1 MAPDIEIIVGTYEEF
16 LLGYQ
21 LITPEESSAPEAKLQ
36 LKQTFADK
44 SHAGSIKSVAVQGPW
59 VASGGSDDRIFVY
72 DMRSRKQA
80 QILLSHTGTVN
91 TMVFSPDLTHLL
103 SGSADGHMIATR
115 VGSWTTEG
123 DWRKAHA
130 GQPVTHISC
139 HPSSK
144 LALSLGGDLILNT
157 WNLVKGRV
165 AYKTN
170 LKSKRTLGSSP
181 ECLSWSTSGDY
192 FTLSGPLL
200 VEIWDIKNAN
210 VVRRAK
216 TPAKPICVSWLNE
229 KMCLVG
235 LENGSIAW
243 ISLQDEEEAEAK
255 IIPAHAARVKAMA
268 YLNESLATVSSSGEI
283 KVWRSDLEKRE
294 LEEIASTNIDCR
306 PTSLGLLDLSQFG
319 NARAQP
325 KLIKSEAKS
334 TAKAE
339 TSKPAKPAAPR
350 GFVTIEYEQDEKK
363 EEDADAESNEA
374 VKGTPKSKT
383 KQKEK
388 KQAKKATPEPEEESS
403 EESNSSEEED
413 SEVFSDSDASSDGGN
428 RRRKPQKRKQ
438 PPNQRGNKQQ
448 KRK

>member
-1 MAPDIEIIVGTYEEF
+1 MPPDIEIIVGTYEEF

-21 LITPEESSAPEAKLQ
+21 LVAPGDAAQDKRQ

-59 VASGGSDDRIFVY
+59 VASGGSDDRIFIY
-72 DMRSRKQA
+72 DMRTRKQA
-80 QILLSHTGTVN
+80 QILLSHAGTVN
-91 TMVFSPDLTHLL
+91 TLVFSPDLTHLL

-130 GQPVTHISC
+130 GQPVSHISC

-144 LALSLGGDLILNT
+144 LALSLGGDLVLNT

-181 ECLSWSTSGDY
+181 ECLSWSTNGDH

-200 VEIWDIKNAN
+200 LEVWDIKSAN

-216 TPAKPICVSWLNE
+216 TPSKPICVGWLNE
-229 KMCLVG
+229 DDCLVG

-243 ISLQDEEEAEAK
+243 LSLKDETEAAPKVIS
-255 IIPAHAARVKAMA
+255 AHEARVKDLA
-268 YLNESLATVSSSGEI
+268 YLNGYLATVSSSGEL
-283 KVWRSDLEKRE
+283 KVWETNEEKRE
-294 LEEIASTNIDCR
+294 LEEIASTSIDCR

-319 NARAQP
+319 NARPQEQRIKVEAKP
-325 KLIKSEAKS
+325 KGQAGSSEA
-334 TAKAE
+334 
-339 TSKPAKPAAPR
+339 AKPAAPR
-350 GFVTIEYEQDEKK
+350 GFVTIEYEQDEQQETKV
-363 EEDADAESNEA
+363 AA
-374 VKGTPKSKT
+374 TPKSKN
-383 KQKEK
+383 KQKQEK
-388 KQAKKATPEPEEESS
+388 QKPKQPAPQESS
-403 EESNSSEEED
+403 EETDSEEEEDD
-413 SEVFSDSDASSDGGN
+413 SDDSFEDSDASSAEETRK
-428 RRRKPQKRKQ
+428 RRPQKRKQ
-438 PPNQRGNKQQ
+438 PNASFSS
-448 KRK
+448 KRKQTKKK